1 MLGLTSELVADARR
15 VGDLPRSS
23 AFAANPFS
31 NMPDDP
37 VITPAPS
44 NRPPSARLPR
54 LRWWLAAFLF
64 GAAVLNYVDRQ
75 ALSLLA
81 PTIQHELGFG
91 EQAYAN
97 IVNLFLV
104 AYTLAYL
111 GSGAI
116 VDRFGPRWSL
126 ALFVVWWST
135 ANILTSLA
143 RTATSLGLCRFML
156 GLGEAGNWLAAPK
169 IVARWFPAHERGVAI
184 GLYTL
189 GATIGAT
196 IAPILVLQL
205 ASRWGWGGAFVVTG
219 AAGLVWVV
227 PWLWIARE
235 PRNNPLVP
243 AEQSKALDEAL
254 ARDTAASG
262 HAGET
267 WGWLDALA
275 RPEVWRLLLARLI
288 TDPVWYFYQFWFAK
302 YLFADRGVT
311 QKGLAITWLIF
322 LAADIGT
329 LAGGFISGRLV
340 KRGAIPSAAR
350 LRSMLVTAAV
360 APLSVLVPWADS
372 VPLVLAISALVVLA
386 HMSWLTNLGAM
397 VVDIVPERSVG
408 RVFGIVA
415 AGSSIGGIIMNTV
428 VAAMVSGPSS
438 APAGFLDRGIHAVF
452 GSLLQL
458 VQGQGY
464 GLWFLMMGFLH
475 PVAWLLL
482 RSGVRNSAR
491 AVTSR

>member
-1 MLGLTSELVADARR
+1 MSAEPELTGGVA
-15 VGDLPRSS
+15 
-23 AFAANPFS
+23 AA
-31 NMPDDP
+31 P
-37 VITPAPS
+37 VH
-44 NRPPSARLPR
+44 PPGKVRLPR
-54 LRWWLAAFLF
+54 LRWWLAVFLF
-64 GAAVLNYVDRQ
+64 GSAVLNYVDRQ

-81 PTIQHELGFG
+81 PTIQQELGFG

-116 VDRFGPRWSL
+116 VDRFGARWSL

-135 ANILTSLA
+135 ANILTALA
-143 RTATSLGLCRFML
+143 RSAASLGVFRFML

-205 ASRWGWGGAFVVTG
+205 AGRWGWQGAFVVTG
-219 AAGLVWVV
+219 ALGLAWVV

-235 PRNNPLVP
+235 PDRNPLVP
-243 AEQSKALDEAL
+243 AGQKQALDEAL
-254 ARDTAASG
+254 ARDAAAAG
-262 HAGET
+262 HGGEVWT
-267 WGWLDALA
+267 WGDALS
-275 RPEVWRLLLARLI
+275 RPEVWRLLLARLL

-302 YLFADRGVT
+302 YLFADRAVT

-329 LAGGFISGRLV
+329 LAGGIISGRMV
-340 KRGAIPSAAR
+340 RRGAAPAAAR
-350 LRSMLVTAAV
+350 LRAMLVTACV
-360 APLSVLVPWADS
+360 VPLSVVVPWADS
-372 VPLVLAISALVVLA
+372 VPLVLALSAAVVLA

-397 VVDIVPERSVG
+397 VVDIVPERSLG

-415 AGSSIGGIIMNTV
+415 AGSSVGGIIMNTV
-428 VAAMVSGPSS
+428 VAAMVSGPAAA
-438 APAGFLDRGIHAVF
+438 APAGFLDRAIHAVF
-452 GSLLQL
+452 GSVLQL

-464 GLWFLMMGFLH
+464 ASWFLVMAFLH
-475 PVAWLLL
+475 PLAWLLL
-482 RSGVRNSAR
+482 RFGPAR
-491 AVTSR
+491 KPIK